1 MELGLKGS
9 VVGWRR
15 TGERSIRVCAKTWF
29 GNAVCVM
36 CERKASGQVGLER
49 RMEGTVP
56 CEPGALDSPWEGA
69 WHAVRTQGTW
79 AVTLTMLHPLDYPEA
94 SAAHP

>member
-1 MELGLKGS
+1 
-9 VVGWRR
+9 
-15 TGERSIRVCAKTWF
+15 
-29 GNAVCVM
+29 M

-79 AVTLTMLHPLDYPEA
+79 ARPGLDTAGSSQTGEDIVPTAAEPLVCGGR
-94 SAAHP
+94 